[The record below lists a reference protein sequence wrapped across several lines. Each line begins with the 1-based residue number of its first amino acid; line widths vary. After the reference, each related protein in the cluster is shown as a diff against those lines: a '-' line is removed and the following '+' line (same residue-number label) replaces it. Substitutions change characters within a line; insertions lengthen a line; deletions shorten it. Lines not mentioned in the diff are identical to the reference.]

1 MTGAAP
7 LSKKIRL
14 DDSPLL
20 LYLPPVPRQFLR
32 CAGFGVLIVMREF
45 RGSVRGWA
53 VAMFFVTCAVLFAAA
68 IAHAQ
73 QEAPTIRSIEV
84 QYSGP
89 TRVSKEVILAQMRTA
104 VGQPYSDQTV
114 EDDIRNLYKTG
125 SIQNVRIFAQP
136 QENGVKVIVAVQTR
150 QVLREL
156 VIDGAH
162 GVSAKKLRKEIGV
175 KLNAP
180 VNEAD
185 LQNAR
190 QKIVDRYQSKGFTDV
205 TVDFRVEPIDES
217 RGTARVI
224 YTVSEG
230 VKGAVSR
237 IHFEGNE
244 HFSDRILRKQ
254 MKTRG
259 KTMIAF
265 IDKSGRLDEVQ
276 LQQDLDSIKEFYQNH
291 GYVDVEV
298 QEVGRARKK
307 GPLLITIG
315 IKEGTLYHVNKLS
328 FTGYKQTT
336 EEKIRKV
343 IKMKEGTIYSPKQLH
358 DDAKAVADAYGSGGY
373 VDLIILPQ
381 GTPAGPGLI
390 DVHYKI
396 EEGNRSF
403 VERINII
410 GNTRTKDKVIR
421 REVLIRPGD
430 VFDTVRVDTTK
441 KRLENLG
448 YFTKVETYPE
458 ETGVEARKDL
468 VVLVEEKRTGAL
480 NFGAGYSTIDQLI
493 GFVELT
499 QGNFDITNWPGLT
512 GAGQRFRA
520 KAQVG
525 SQRKDFVVALT
536 EPYFLDQR
544 LSLAGQLFYSEAS
557 YLSSVYNQR
566 NYGFSLEAR
575 KPLFSWVY
583 GVLGYSL
590 QNYDI
595 YDVASGVSP
604 AIRAEEGTTTKSMVT
619 TSLVWDRR
627 DNPFLTRRGERI
639 SLSGYVAGGPLGG
652 DEQIYGFDFEAA
664 KYIRFPGDLILL
676 FDVEAAT
683 VDVWDQPELTKITGF
698 SGLVFVNGTA
708 LPGVFQEVSERVP
721 TVPIFDR
728 LYLGGSNNLRGF
740 RFRDISP
747 KDSNGQPIGGQSM
760 ARATTE
766 LTFPIIEKARGAIFY
781 DAGFVN
787 PDPWDFEVETLQI
800 EPGINARASVKYAK
814 IHSLPFTPLM
824 PKKTF
829 DSFGSDFGIGVR
841 LDLPIGPLRLD
852 YGYPINRA
860 GNTGHGHLNFSV
872 GYQF

>member
-1 MTGAAP
+1 
-7 LSKKIRL
+7 
-14 DDSPLL
+14 
-20 LYLPPVPRQFLR
+20 
-32 CAGFGVLIVMREF
+32 MREF
-45 RGSVRGWA
+45 RGSVWGWA
-53 VAMFFVTCAVLFAAA
+53 VAMFFVICAGLFTSASL
-68 IAHAQ
+68 HGQ
-73 QEAPTIRSIEV
+73 QEAPTVRSIDV

-89 TRVSKEVILAQMRTA
+89 ATVSKEAILAQMRTA
-104 VGQPYSDQTV
+104 VGQPYSDSTV
-114 EDDIRNLYKTG
+114 EDDIRSLYKTG
-125 SIQNVRIFAQP
+125 TIQNVRIFAQP
-136 QENGVKVIVAVQTR
+136 ESDGVKVIVAVQTR

-162 GVSAKKLRKEIGV
+162 RVSAKKLRKEIGV

-180 VNEAD
+180 VNEDD
-185 LQNAR
+185 LQKAR
-190 QKIVDRYQSKGFTDV
+190 QKIIDRYQSKGFTDIEV
-205 TVDFRVEPIDES
+205 AFRVEPIDEG

-224 YTVSEG
+224 YTITEG

-237 IHFEGNE
+237 IHFEGNQ
-244 HFSDRILRKQ
+244 HFSERILRKQ

-259 KTMIAF
+259 KTMISF
-265 IDKSGRLDEVQ
+265 VDKSGRLDEVQ

-298 QEVGRARKK
+298 QEARRERKK
-307 GPLLITIG
+307 GPLLITVG
-315 IKEGTLYHVNKLS
+315 INEGTLYHVNKIS

-343 IKMKEGTIYSPKQLH
+343 IKMKEGEVYSPKQLH
-358 DDAKAVADAYGSGGY
+358 DDAKALADNYGSGGY
-373 VDLIILPQ
+373 VDLVVLPQ

-390 DVHYKI
+390 DIHYKI

-421 REVLIRPGD
+421 REVLISPGD
-430 VFDTVRVDTTK
+430 VFNTVRVETTK

-458 ETGVEARKDL
+458 ETGVEGRKDL
-468 VVLVEEKRTGAL
+468 VVLVEEKRTGSL
-480 NFGAGYSTIDQLI
+480 NFGAGYSTIDKLI

-512 GAGQRFRA
+512 GAGQKFRA

-525 SQRKDFVVALT
+525 SQRQDYVVAVT
-536 EPYFLDQR
+536 EPYFLDQK
-544 LSLAGQLFYSEAS
+544 LSLGGQLFYSTAS
-557 YLSSVYNQR
+557 YLSSAYEQR

-575 KPLFSWVY
+575 KPLIAWMYV
-583 GVLGYSL
+583 VLGYTL
-590 QNYDI
+590 QNYEI
-595 YDVASGVSP
+595 FNVANHVSP
-604 AIRAEEGTTTKSMVT
+604 AILAEEGTTTKSQVS

-627 DNPFLTRRGERI
+627 DNPFLTRKGERI
-639 SLSGYVAGGPLGG
+639 SISSYVAGGPLGG
-652 DEQIYGFDFEAA
+652 DEQIYGFDVEAT
-664 KYIRFPGDLILL
+664 KYFRFPGDLILL

-683 VDVWDQPELTKITGF
+683 VDVWNKPETTNIPGF
-698 SGLVFVNGTA
+698 FGEVFDINGKAVHDDPANPLRQATF
-708 LPGVFQEVSERVP
+708 PVPVSVP

-747 KDSNGQPIGGQSM
+747 KDFNGQPIGGQSM
-760 ARATTE
+760 VRGTVE

-781 DAGFVN
+781 DAGLVN
-787 PDPWDFEVETLQI
+787 PDPWDFANQTVEVPRGL
-800 EPGINARASVKYAK
+800 NAQASFLYAK
-814 IHSLPFTPLM
+814 HNSLPFNPLTP
-824 PKKTF
+824 KSTN

-852 YGYPINRA
+852 YGYPLNRA